1 MKQKIV
7 WLFVATAIL
16 SVSTFAQKEML
27 TKEETVNYLNK
38 KLQEVDGREL
48 KRSYG
53 TFRYSDLFFR
63 MKGDD
68 LELKYTEN
76 LLGGKPCYS
85 TFVFNPAHISKL
97 VPIHDKIA
105 ESAVKG
111 IRIDFLAK
119 TARSSIC
126 VTILSDTNQVFYPYF
141 SALPE
146 NRVRIERALLHLRD
160 LAKAEEEPFGN

>member
-1 MKQKIV
+1 MKAKIL
-7 WLFVATAIL
+7 LFLVVAGL
-16 SVSTFAQKEML
+16 SVSAIAQKEML

-48 KRSYG
+48 KRSGG
-53 TFRYSDLFFR
+53 TFRYSELSIQI
-63 MKGDD
+63 KGDYV
-68 LELKYTEN
+68 ELRYTEKFA
-76 LLGGKPCYS
+76 GGSPCYN
-85 TFVFNPAHISKL
+85 TYVFNPAHISKL
-97 VPIHDKIA
+97 IPIHDKIA

-126 VTILSDTNQVFYPYF
+126 VAVLSDANQVFSPYF

-146 NRVRIERALLHLRD
+146 NRLRIERALLHLRD